1 MCQFTDL
8 SPAATGKL
16 LPISTVQ
23 IYKMHRFWVFDQKS
37 IGTMHFWIKFMN
49 AIKIFSTFYIMERFF
64 FMFISKKAEKIA
76 FFHFF
81 LPGLVKVFK
90 N

>member
-8 SPAATGKL
+8 CPAATGKL

-23 IYKMHRFWVFDQKS
+23 IYKMHRFWVFDQKKYWN
-37 IGTMHFWIKFMN
+37 HAFWD
-49 AIKIFSTFYIMERFF
+49 KIYESNQNFQHIFHCGKVF

-76 FFHFF
+76 FFTFF
-81 LPGLVKVFK
+81 YQDL
-90 N
+90 